1 MTALIITTAIA
12 WSIIV
17 IFLIAL
23 FGLWALI
30 WSIEWM
36 RERAVTWTQCAWC
49 RIWKSSDGRLSFKKP
64 AHIEKA
70 VSHGICPDCF
80 AKQKREIEKLTKPK
94 HEPRNSTLPQLIQ
107 SH

>member
-1 MTALIITTAIA
+1 MTALL
-12 WSIIV
+12 WSIIA
-17 IFLIAL
+17 IACLIV
-23 FGLWALI
+23 FGVWATMWLI
-30 WSIEWM
+30 EHH
-36 RERAVTWTQCAWC
+36 RNRHTTWTQCAWC
-49 RIWKSSDGRLSFKKP
+49 RIWKCSDGRLSFKKP

-107 SH
+107 S